1 MSVIDKVKDIFDGRP
16 EVHHDDEGF
25 WVDAGGTK
33 HRAASLEALEGELRR
48 ELSERQAAITPRDFD
63 VARIHTEMVAT
74 SDIAAGQAE
83 ASGVGELEAALAAV
97 QEVRGGDREV
107 VEG

>member
-16 EVHHDDEGF
+16 EVHHDEEGY
-25 WVDAGGTK
+25 WVDAGGVK
-33 HRAASLEALEGELRR
+33 HHADSLDALEGELRR
-48 ELSERQAAITPRDFD
+48 VLSERQATTAPRDFD

-83 ASGVGELEAALAAV
+83 ARGVGELEGALAAV
-97 QEVRGGDREV
+97 QEVRAGDREV